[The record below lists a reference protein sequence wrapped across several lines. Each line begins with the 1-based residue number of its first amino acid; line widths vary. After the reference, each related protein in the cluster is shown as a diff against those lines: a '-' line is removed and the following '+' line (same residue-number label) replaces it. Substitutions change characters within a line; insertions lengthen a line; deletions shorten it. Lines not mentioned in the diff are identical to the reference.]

1 MKTFANGR
9 SILHKG
15 DNLTH
20 TAAPPDVCK
29 TPSPAGPVPI
39 PYVNVAMD
47 SSLASGTKKVKVEGK
62 MAAHEKANI
71 STSMGDEPGTAGG
84 LLSSKFKGKLTW
96 ATCSPTVKLEGK
108 GAVRFMDVAQ
118 HNGNSFNTAFIS
130 LGSPGLAYADDF
142 EGQCEI
148 CGKDPDTH
156 RVLTKKS
163 SIDLCVKIIDDL
175 QGRAAACPS
184 KNQARKR
191 GLDKGFMVGAMICK
205 CGLSHVA
212 KSGHGNAEFEAAGA
226 AAGADDVITSGPQPP
241 HSLTFGNT
249 PADENYPNRDA
260 IVRQRFRLLEKKYRR
275 TSKGGGYNIP
285 GSCAGPKLLA
295 CGHAPAEM
303 TEMFFN
309 SKWQKEPWTAV
320 YSVLRTEKSDVAS
333 GSPAWQQRVLK
344 NLEARRELTAYES
357 RSEFNNPDRPGVA
370 SCQTC
375 QELLYLLTCDV
386 DDWSC

>member
-96 ATCSPTVKLEGK
+96 ATSSPTVKLEGK
-108 GAVRFMDVAQ
+108 GAVRFLDVAQ

-142 EGQCEI
+142 EGLCDI
-148 CGKDPDTH
+148 CDKSPDTH
-156 RVLTKKS
+156 RVLTQES
-163 SIDLCVKIIDDL
+163 SIDLCVTIIEELVALAD
-175 QGRAAACPS
+175 GMIGGSTAYG
-184 KNQARKR
+184 KR
-191 GLDKGFMVGAMICK
+191 QFRDGFMVGVMVCK
-205 CGLSHVA
+205 CGDTHAAMSGKRSTAFVDVATPIVTHVYTDTQA
-212 KSGHGNAEFEAAGA
+212 TAAQLAGA
-226 AAGADDVITSGPQPP
+226 NAASTASYP
-241 HSLTFGNT
+241 HQLERIEERFG
-249 PADENYPNRDA
+249 EL
-260 IVRQRFRLLEKKYRR
+260 QSRFEERAE
-275 TSKGGGYNIP
+275 GYNPP
-285 GSCAGPKLLA
+285 GKCAGPKLLA
-295 CGHAPAEM
+295 SGHAPAEM
-303 TEMFFN
+303 TEMYF
-309 SKWQKEPWTAV
+309 SSPTREAPWSAS
-320 YSVLRTEKSDVAS
+320 YSVLRTVDDHTAP
-333 GSPAWQQRVLK
+333 GTPAWNQILQ
-344 NLEARRELTAYES
+344 NMEARREMTEYGPGSES
-357 RSEFNNPDRPGVA
+357 DAPEVPGVA

-375 QELLYLLTCDV
+375 QELLYLATCDI

>member
-118 HNGNSFNTAFIS
+118 HNGNSFNSAFIS

-148 CGKDPDTH
+148 CKKDPNSH
-156 RVLTKKS
+156 RVLTKKD
-163 SIDLCVKIIDDL
+163 SIKICTDIIKGL
-175 QGRAAACPS
+175 QDRAA
-184 KNQARKR
+184 
-191 GLDKGFMVGAMICK
+191 GLSNRVAKEQGIYGGCMVGVMVCK
-205 CGLSHVA
+205 CGTSHAARSGAGPNGSGFDAVAGQHADEVVPGAPATPTSLAAHNLDGGQQRQRIAVLRRRFDSLSRL
-212 KSGHGNAEFEAAGA
+212 S
-226 AAGADDVITSGPQPP
+226 DGPGRIP
-241 HSLTFGNT
+241 GYNT
-249 PADENYPNRDA
+249 PGE
-260 IVRQRFRLLEKKYRR
+260 
-275 TSKGGGYNIP
+275 
-285 GSCAGPKLLA
+285 CAGPKLLA

-303 TEMFFN
+303 TEMFYN
-309 SKWQKEPWTAV
+309 SPKKKKAWSATYWVQRVDRHDP
-320 YSVLRTEKSDVAS
+320 AS
-333 GSPAWQQRVLK
+333 GSLDWQQRMAM
-344 NLEARRELTAYES
+344 NLDARRRVATQYDGDGDGKA
-357 RSEFNNPDRPGVA
+357 PGVA

-375 QELLYLLTCDV
+375 QELLYLATCDV